1 MRPAAI
7 EEDCNDQQEVLVYQ
21 EKVRMGLGD
30 AVRVAGL
37 ARVRSRIR
45 PAAGG
50 SVSVLSI
57 SRAHRVS
64 ALHVGR
70 SVGPRPY
77 LLDERRPA
85 RLAVGG
91 VERPQKL
98 FSDLFDFDPPGKA
111 WMHCPMSESDS
122 IARRPRLCPL

>member
-1 MRPAAI
+1 
-7 EEDCNDQQEVLVYQ
+7 
-21 EKVRMGLGD
+21 MGLGD

-37 ARVRSRIR
+37 ACVRSRIR
-45 PAAGG
+45 PAAGR

-70 SVGPRPY
+70 SVGPCPY
-77 LLDERRPA
+77 LLDERRSA
-85 RLAVGG
+85 RLEVGG

-98 FSDLFDFDPPGKA
+98 FSDVFDPPGKA
-111 WMHCPMSESDS
+111 WMHCPCGSRTVSPASHGCAPSEVY
-122 IARRPRLCPL
+122 RPF

>member
-1 MRPAAI
+1 MISRKYWFTRKKYGWGWGMPCAW
-7 EEDCNDQQEVLVYQ
+7 QGWLVYA
-21 EKVRMGLGD
+21 VAFGLL
-30 AVRVAGL
+30 L
-37 ARVRSRIR
+37 A
-45 PAAGG
+45 

-70 SVGPRPY
+70 SVGPCPH
-77 LLDERRPA
+77 LLDERRPP

-91 VERPQKL
+91 VERLQKL

-111 WMHCPMSESDS
+111 WMHCPMWESDS
-122 IARRPRLCPL
+122 IASRPRLRPL